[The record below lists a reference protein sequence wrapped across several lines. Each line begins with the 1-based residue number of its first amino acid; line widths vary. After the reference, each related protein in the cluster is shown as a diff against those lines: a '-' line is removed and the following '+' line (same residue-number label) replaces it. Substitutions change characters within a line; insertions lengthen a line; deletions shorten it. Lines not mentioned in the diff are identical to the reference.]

1 MNRKWGRSRFG
12 FKFLAIFPVIIGL
25 LSLAVML
32 LWNAVLPAVLHVSPI
47 NYWQAAGLFILSRIL
62 FGGFGYKNR
71 PGRGAPPPHIREK
84 FMSMTAEERA
94 KWKAEWKQRCEQRK
108 QNQ

>member
-1 MNRKWGRSRFG
+1 MNKTWGRGRFSI
-12 FKFLAIFPVIIGL
+12 KFLAIFPVMIGL

-32 LWNAVLPAVLHVSPI
+32 LWNAILPAILHVSPI
-47 NYWQAAGLFILSRIL
+47 NYWQAAGLLILSKIL
-62 FGGFGYKNR
+62 FGGFGFKNR
-71 PGRGAPPPHIREK
+71 YGRGAPPHIREK

-94 KWKAEWKQRCEQRK
+94 KWKAEWKQRCEQRR